1 MLQLNLLPDVKQE
14 YIKAENQRRLVISV
28 SVIVTAASI
37 GLLVLLLSMGAL
49 QKKHISDLND
59 DIDTYSKELK
69 GKREI
74 SKILTVQNQL
84 DSLTALHASKPAVAR
99 AFDYL
104 NQVTPA
110 QIDITSMTID
120 FNAKTISIT
129 GTTKALSDVN
139 KYVDTLKFTKYK
151 SDAKNAPDYAFSNVV
166 MSSFA
171 IGTAGS
177 AANKDKPATY
187 TITLVYNPDIF
198 DITQEVNLTVPKTT
212 TTRSNSDSPTD
223 LFNGNPAPAAGAN

>member
-49 QKKHISDLND
+49 QKKHINDLND
-59 DIDTYSKELK
+59 DIATNSKDLK
-69 GKREI
+69 AKPEI

-84 DSLTALHASKPAVAR
+84 DTLPKLHATKPSVAR

-110 QIDITSMTID
+110 SIDITSMTAD
-120 FNAKTISIT
+120 FNEKTITIT
-129 GTTKALSDVN
+129 GNTKALSDVN
-139 KYVDTLKFTKYK
+139 TYIDTLKFTKYK
-151 SDAKNAPDYAFSNVV
+151 TNARTGPDAYAFSNVV
-166 MSSFA
+166 MSNFA
-171 IGTAGS
+171 IGTSGGG
-177 AANKDKPATY
+177 ANKDKPATY
-187 TITLVYNPDIF
+187 TITLTYQPDIF
-198 DITQEVNLTVPKTT
+198 DNTQEITLIVPKTT
-212 TTRSNSDSPTD
+212 TTRSNSDSPNE
-223 LFNGNPAPAAGAN
+223 LFNANEAGAN